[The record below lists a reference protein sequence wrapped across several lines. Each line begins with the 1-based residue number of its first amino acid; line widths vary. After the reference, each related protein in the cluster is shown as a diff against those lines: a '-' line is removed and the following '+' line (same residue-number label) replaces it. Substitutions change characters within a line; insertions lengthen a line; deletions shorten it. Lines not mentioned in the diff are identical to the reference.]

1 MLVTNRRNQPTAS
14 RNPSG
19 MCTQIKYGLKSITC
33 LLAMTLITCAG
44 ARAQNQVTADLSL
57 SITILYF
64 DQSSYQLR
72 PNVKTML
79 DSVAQ
84 QLVAKPNLIATV
96 TGYTDDV
103 GKLELN
109 RVLAER
115 RAKAVEQYLKQ
126 HGASANQIKASWE
139 GPDKKASADDPKAVK
154 TISRRVVVQ
163 LSPR

>member
-1 MLVTNRRNQPTAS
+1 MLVIDRENQPTAL
-14 RNPSG
+14 RNSSG
-19 MCTQIKYGLKSITC
+19 MCTQTKYGLNSIAC
-33 LLAMTLITCAG
+33 LLAIVLITCAG
-44 ARAQNQVTADLSL
+44 ARAQNQVTSDLSL

-64 DQSSYQLR
+64 DQSSPQLR

-79 DSVAQ
+79 DSIAQ
-84 QLVAKPNLIATV
+84 QLVAKPNLIATI

-103 GKLELN
+103 GKRELN

-126 HGASANQIKASWE
+126 QGASANQIKASWE
-139 GPDKKASADDPKAVK
+139 GPDPKASTDGPQAVE

-163 LSPR
+163 LLPR

>member
-1 MLVTNRRNQPTAS
+1 MVVTDWKDQPTAW

-19 MCTQIKYGLKSITC
+19 ARTQTKCRSNSIAC
-33 LLAMTLITCAG
+33 LLATALIICVNIG
-44 ARAQNQVTADLSL
+44 ARAQITADLPL

-64 DQSSYQLR
+64 DQSSPQLR

-79 DSVAQ
+79 DSIAQ

-103 GKLELN
+103 GKRELN

-115 RAKAVEQYLKQ
+115 RAKAVEQYLRQ

-139 GPDKKASADDPKAVK
+139 GPDTKESTDGPQAVE
-154 TISRRVVVQ
+154 TISRRVVV
-163 LSPR
+163 LLAPR